1 MIEIR
6 NLTQKF
12 GRFTAVNNLS
22 FAFEPG
28 QVWGFIGPNG
38 AGKTTTMRC
47 LATLDEPT
55 EGSCWIDGINV
66 AEYPEKARR
75 LIGFMPDNLPT
86 HRDMTV
92 SDYLDFYA
100 RAFGLRGKHRKLMVQ
115 QVQEFTQ
122 LNELVEKP
130 LRGLSKGMKQR
141 VSLARA
147 LIHDPKLLIMDE
159 PANGLDPRAR
169 IELRELT
176 LALAARGKAVLISSH
191 ILSELEEVID
201 GAVIIEKGKLIHA
214 GTMEAIGLEA
224 QKKSGSFRR
233 LAIRVRGTQDELRT
247 ALFEDPR
254 VHSAELAGGSVEIE
268 VKGDE
273 EDCCNLL
280 ADLLTKGFRVLEFK
294 QVEADLERLFMDIT
308 KGEVQ

>member
-1 MIEIR
+1 
-6 NLTQKF
+6 
-12 GRFTAVNNLS
+12 
-22 FAFEPG
+22 
-28 QVWGFIGPNG
+28 
-38 AGKTTTMRC
+38 MRC

-55 EGSCWIDGINV
+55 HGSCWIDGINV
-66 AEYPEKARR
+66 SEYPEKARQ

-92 SDYLDFYA
+92 GDYLDFYA
-100 RAFGLRGKHRKLMVQ
+100 RAFGLRGKHRKLMVA

-122 LNELVEKP
+122 LNQLVEKP
-130 LRGLSKGMKQR
+130 LNGLSKGMKQR

-201 GAVIIEKGKLIHA
+201 GAAIIEKGRLIHA
-214 GTMEAIGLEA
+214 GTMAEIGLEA
-224 QKKSGSFRR
+224 QKKSGSYRR
-233 LAIRVRGTQDELRT
+233 IAVRVRGAQDGLR
-247 ALFEDPR
+247 AMLLEDPR

-268 VKGDE
+268 VNGDE
-273 EDCCNLL
+273 DDCCNLL
-280 ADLLTKGFRVLEFK
+280 ADLLGKGFRVLEFK